1 MPTVTVNGVEHGY
14 DEAGDGPP
22 LLLIH
27 AGIADRRMWD
37 DVMEAFSSRHRV
49 IRYDMQGYGVTPLPD
64 GPFAY
69 TADAAALLEA
79 LDAVPAS
86 VVGVSMGAGVAMDL
100 ALAHPEV
107 VDRLVLVAAGLG
119 GWDWDETMEAADA
132 AELEALDRGDFD
144 GASWHNVEFW
154 VDGPHRTADDVD
166 VELREKVFAMQ
177 RQAFSWENP
186 NAVGSWLVS
195 DRHLRLGEIA
205 APTLIVTGELDQP
218 DFAGIAVVLEDQIPD
233 ARWESIAGVTHLPPM
248 EAPAGFAELVLDF
261 LAD

>member
-37 DVMEAFSSRHRV
+37 DVMEVFSSRHRV

-144 GASWHNVEFW
+144 GAS
-154 VDGPHRTADDVD
+154 
-166 VELREKVFAMQ
+166 
-177 RQAFSWENP
+177 
-186 NAVGSWLVS
+186 
-195 DRHLRLGEIA
+195 
-205 APTLIVTGELDQP
+205 
-218 DFAGIAVVLEDQIPD
+218 
-233 ARWESIAGVTHLPPM
+233 
-248 EAPAGFAELVLDF
+248 
-261 LAD
+261 